1 MSEWS
6 MEGQMQA
13 ANEFSTACMQWMR
26 SAGVEEMSIEIES
39 VGTRATAHSRAL
51 RPSGVMR
58 RPRWEENTVPREVV
72 SLGVQLRVAMAQP
85 GGGAWTKGTF
95 SMKKDD
101 YRLISD
107 FDYDHEPDLTPPYT
121 AHDVAEE
128 PRLFPRDPRATPAW
142 MTPAS

>member
-107 FDYDHEPDLTPPYT
+107 FDYDHEPDLDPPYT
-121 AHDVAEE
+121 AQDVAQE
-128 PRLFPRDPRATPAW
+128 LQAFPCTPEATPDW
-142 MTPAS
+142 MRINS

>member
-107 FDYDHEPDLTPPYT
+107 FDYDHEPDLPPPYT
-121 AHDVAEE
+121 ADDVAEE
-128 PRLFPRDPRATPAW
+128 LRLFPRDPRATPAW
-142 MTPAS
+142 MMPAS